1 MREIIVEPLK
11 KVGDIYFGMS
21 RSQVREIMGEYKEF
35 KKSRFSKNTADD
47 FNECHIYYDSNNL
60 CQAIELYG
68 EYTIKIK
75 EDLIIPN
82 NFTDICRV
90 LKTLDK
96 NVEIEN
102 DTCTSIKYS
111 IGIYAPDGKVESILF
126 GIDGYYN

>member
-1 MREIIVEPLK
+1 MKEIIVEPLK
-11 KVGDIYFGMS
+11 KVGDICFGMS

-35 KKSRFSKNTADD
+35 KKSRFSKNTVDD

-68 EYTIKIK
+68 EYRIKIK
-75 EDLIIPN
+75 ENSILPN

-90 LKTLDK
+90 LEALDK
-96 NVEIEN
+96 NLEIEY

-111 IGIYAPDGKVESILF
+111 IGVYAPGGKVESILF
-126 GIDGYYN
+126 GKDGYYK